1 MGDLPEAHHGIATK
15 RKRSFV
21 LMLGHVQLFAS
32 PWTVAHQAPL
42 PMDFFRQECWSGL
55 PFPTPGDLPNQGI
68 ELLSLVSPA
77 LADRFFT
84 TMPPGKAETRILD
97 RKEHMS
103 VYLSLLN
110 YI

>member
-1 MGDLPEAHHGIATK
+1 MGEFPEAHHGIATK

-42 PMDFFRQECWSGL
+42 PMEFFRQEYWSGL

-68 ELLSLVSPA
+68 EPMSLVSPA

-84 TMPPGKAETRILD
+84 TMPPGKSEKRILD
-97 RKEHMS
+97 RKEQTS
-103 VYLSLLN
+103 VYLNLLS
-110 YI
+110 YA